1 MSDKDTAFAK
11 KTRSVNCRGRLLDFD
26 KPKVMGV
33 LNLTPDSFYDGGK
46 YHQEKERAK
55 QVEKMIKE
63 GAHII
68 DIGAVS
74 TRPGANVISEEEELD
89 RLIWPLERLVK
100 QFPEVIFSVDTYRSN
115 VARECIEGGASIIND
130 ISGGNFDPKMFQ
142 TIAQLK
148 VPYILMHIHG
158 TPENMQSEPLDKNVI
173 ELISAFFHEK
183 VNELIKLGAE
193 DIILDPGFGFGKTL
207 KCNYHILNS
216 LNILRVENLPVLGGI
231 SRKSM
236 INKVLNSKPS
246 EALNGT
252 TVLNTLALING
263 ANILRVHDVKQ
274 AIEAIQIVEF
284 SRQSSGC
291 N

>member
-46 YHQEKERAK
+46 YRQEKERAK

-291 N
+291 I

>member
-1 MSDKDTAFAK
+1 MSDKDTSFAK
-11 KTRSVNCRGRLLDFD
+11 NTRSVNCRGRLLHFD

-46 YHQEKERAK
+46 YHEEMERAK
-55 QVEKMIKE
+55 QVEKMIKD
-63 GAHII
+63 GADII

-74 TRPGANVISEEEELD
+74 TRPGASLISEEEELD

-100 QFPEVIFSVDTYRSN
+100 QFPGVIFSVDTFRSK
-115 VARECIEGGASIIND
+115 VAKECVEGGASLIND
-130 ISGGNFDPKMFQ
+130 ISGGNFDKEMFQ

-158 TPENMQSEPLDKNVI
+158 TPENMQSEPLGENVI
-173 ELISAFFHEK
+173 ELISTFFRQK
-183 VNELIKLGAE
+183 VDELNKLGAE

-207 KCNYHILNS
+207 RCNYHILNN
-216 LNILRVENLPVLGGI
+216 LNVLRINNLPVLGGI

-252 TVLNTLALING
+252 TVINTLALLKG
-263 ANILRVHDVKQ
+263 ANILRVHDVKEAVE
-274 AIEAIQIVEF
+274 AIEIVTF
-284 SRQSSGC
+284 SKQESGC
-291 N
+291 E